1 MINFLYCFD
10 KNYRIQG
17 NNSIFSLLENVTEK
31 INIFIIHSDSE
42 DTGFLDTK
50 ILQHKNL
57 NNIFLKK
64 FKGTHN
70 YPNLEEAHVSSATY
84 FRLFLSD
91 YIDNTINS
99 LIYLDADFICVN
111 DPVPVLKN
119 KINLLSKS
127 DSIIAC
133 TTEFGLDS
141 PENLNRFGLDPVK
154 YFNAGFMIIDYQKWN
169 KFNTSA
175 NLIDKLNQNSFNL
188 KYWDQ
193 DLLNIHFYGDFLEL
207 EKNLNYQFQYNLS
220 KKTESSYETKEEI
233 FFIHYS
239 GKFKPWSVRGA
250 LEKNSD
256 PYHDTYRRING
267 KKYHIYNNW
276 KMNTFKQLLTIVFNG
291 EILSARYPRSLF
303 YYSVISLFLRKSEKL

>member
-50 ILQHKNL
+50 ILEHKNL

-207 EKNLNYQFQYNLS
+207 EKNLNYQFQYNLFDKAQS
-220 KKTESSYETKEEI
+220 TNETKEEI
-233 FFIHYS
+233 IFIHYS

-250 LEKNSD
+250 LEKNAD
-256 PYHDTYRRING
+256 FYHDTYKRLSG

-276 KMNTFKQLLTIVFNG
+276 KVNTFKQLLTIVLSGKIF
-291 EILSARYPRSLF
+291 SARYPFSVF
-303 YYSVISLFLRKSEKL
+303 YYSVISLFLRKSKTN